1 MQVELDGS
9 PAVGGYKQCL
19 EFPGAATLDPIK
31 YINGLAEAVVA
42 KGGQIYEQTR
52 VRKPDTSEVTT
63 MAGNKV
69 CIFLKPPL
77 FAVYPSMRVFGKS
90 ALLQNRLSNMLS

>member
-1 MQVELDGS
+1 M
-9 PAVGGYKQCL
+9 
-19 EFPGAATLDPIK
+19 DPIK

-69 CIFLKPPL
+69 HM
-77 FAVYPSMRVFGKS
+77 A
-90 ALLQNRLSNMLS
+90 